1 MVMKYEDRTL
11 APSALSV
18 QLSRFLSPDA
28 VIDPES
34 TDYERLRKVWNGM
47 IDRRP
52 AVIVRPDEASE
63 VARIVEIAVSNGLPL
78 AIRGGGH
85 SFPGFS
91 TCDGGIVL
99 DLSRMNRVTVD
110 SAARVAEVG
119 GGAVLGDLDRAGAPF
134 GLVTPAGLVSHTGA
148 GGLTLGGGMGWT
160 SRRLGL
166 TIDSLLAAEV
176 VTADGRII
184 EASPTVEPELFW
196 ALRGGGGNFGVV
208 TRFRFRMHPLGP
220 VTVGN
225 WLYPL
230 QHMSDALH
238 RVAELAPL
246 APRSQ
251 TTTLNATT
259 SGLAVTAFHSGTDG
273 LGEVSVEPFGTL
285 AGPGTGGMADTEY
298 VALQSRGDADMRWG
312 RRYYAKGGFLAA
324 LDGNVVDCMT
334 ELARTAPTPD
344 SEVYMIQLGGAVADV
359 PEQATAYSGRS
370 AGFYWI
376 VQPIWDAPSDDA
388 RCLSW
393 GKQGGHAMSALSQA
407 GNYLNE
413 QGDVR
418 RELTM
423 LAYGQEKYDR
433 LARLKA
439 QFDPGNLFRLNQNV
453 APAASSA
460 DRP

>member
-1 MVMKYEDRTL
+1 M

-28 VIDPES
+28 VIDPEG

-52 AVIVRPDEASE
+52 AVIVRPDEAGQ
-63 VARIVEIAVSNGLPL
+63 VARIVEIAVSSGLSL

-99 DLSRMNRVTVD
+99 DLSRMNRVIVD
-110 SAARVAEVG
+110 PAASMAEVG
-119 GGAVLGDLDRAGAPF
+119 GGAVLGDLDKAGAPF
-134 GLVTPAGLVSHTGA
+134 DLVTPAGLVSHTGA

-166 TIDSLLAAEV
+166 TIDSLQAAEV
-176 VTADGRII
+176 VTAEGRII
-184 EASPTVEPELFW
+184 ESSPTVEPELFW

-220 VTVGN
+220 VTVGD
-225 WLYPL
+225 WLYPP
-230 QHMSDALH
+230 HRMSDALH
-238 RVAELAPL
+238 RLAELAPL

-251 TTTLNATT
+251 TTVLNATT

-285 AGPGTGGMADTEY
+285 AGPGVGGIADTEY
-298 VALQSRGDADMRWG
+298 VTLQSRADAHMRWG

-324 LDGNVVDCMT
+324 LDGNVIDCMT
-334 ELARTAPTPD
+334 ELVRSAPTAD

-393 GKQGGHAMSALSQA
+393 GKQGGQAMSVLSQA

-418 RELTM
+418 KELTM

-433 LARLKA
+433 LVRLKSR
-439 QFDPGNLFRLNQNV
+439 FDPDNVFRLNQNI

-460 DRP
+460 DSP